1 MNSNHCRWDCGNKL
15 RLKVEMGTG
24 NVYSYAGTAPK
35 ANKEVI
41 VIIYGMQ
48 VNIKFLDLGL
58 WIALMIQDM

>member
-48 VNIKFLDLGL
+48 VNIKFLDLGV
-58 WIALMIQDM
+58 